1 MLFFFFFFLSVIDDE
16 TRCKT
21 LCTTGISLPHFVQHL
36 DVSTTPLCHLTLQA
50 ASCSPSSLNR
60 FLLHFLEHL
69 FKLNW
74 SLGLKF
80 QSGLLPLTHIQDLIW
95 LPHFAYFYGARNS
108 HKRIPLEG
116 KSVSGLQQTS
126 KGCGTLKKYSLFCGY
141 VITANVSPAAINK
154 TVCTSVN
161 CMRQLS
167 ISVPIVHVYKPV
179 FIFRFIFQPLR
190 NMAYLGRHPSAWSTL
205 GTPPRGFFSCCLCC
219 LGHAVVCTLWQW
231 PARQGLQPAAFWP
244 LFLNGISLPL
254 PSLQHCINPT
264 TSGEAGHTQPEFS
277 ADEDPWVLILTKS
290 IKKK

>member
-1 MLFFFFFFLSVIDDE
+1 M
-16 TRCKT
+16 RPGAKHCA
-21 LCTTGISLPHFVQHL
+21 
-36 DVSTTPLCHLTLQA
+36 LQA
-50 ASCSPSSLNR
+50 SPCSFRGLHHSSLSPHLASSLVFPKQPEQIFAPS
-60 FLLHFLEHL
+60 FLKHL

-74 SLGLKF
+74 TLGLKF

-95 LPHFAYFYGARNS
+95 LTHFAYFYGARNS
-108 HKRIPLEG
+108 HRRIPLEG

-167 ISVPIVHVYKPV
+167 ISVPIAHVYKPV
-179 FIFRFIFQPLR
+179 FRFRFIFQPLR

-205 GTPPRGFFSCCLCC
+205 GTPPRGFFSRCSCYP
-219 LGHAVVCTLWQW
+219 GHAVVCTLWQW
-231 PARQGLQPAAFWP
+231 PARQGLQPAAFRP

-277 ADEDPWVLILTKS
+277 ADEDPWVFIPTES